1 MAVNEARQLLNRQMR
16 RTRRSHKKL
25 ALLGAVSLLAVTLP
39 LGSAVSQE
47 TIPEDPAAGTTII
60 SGSGVYHLPEGVYVP
75 PVLRPQTQESLPEA
89 PERVTDAAPAP
100 TPTPPPAPAAEAPP
114 TETPPTEAPPEPE
127 VAATPETEAP
137 GQPTAEGQQI
147 DQTPVP
153 VAPAPEPAPAPAP
166 APAPEP
172 QAAPAP
178 PPAAETPP
186 APEPEPAP
194 APEPES
200 DVAQEQETPAEETG
214 EAAPPPAVPVA
225 PVEDVT
231 GQPDAPAEAV
241 EEAEPEEEGEQIPPE
256 LQQPPGDVFTLA
268 FEPGSS
274 RLPDGAAPTL
284 AEAADR
290 AKLRPGAQITLM
302 AYAAGEEA
310 SDQRARRLSL
320 ARALAVRGFLIQ
332 QGIVSTR
339 VEIRPLGAS
348 NLSGEADR
356 VDIIVQR

>member
-1 MAVNEARQLLNRQMR
+1 MAVNEAQQLLNRQMR
-16 RTRRSHKKL
+16 QTRRSHEKL
-25 ALLGAVSLLAVTLP
+25 ALLSAVSLLAVALP
-39 LGSAVSQE
+39 LGGGLAQE

-100 TPTPPPAPAAEAPP
+100 TPAPTPAPAPAPAAE
-114 TETPPTEAPPEPE
+114 TPPEPE
-127 VAATPETEAP
+127 VAATPEPEAP
-137 GQPTAEGQQI
+137 AQPAAESQQI

-153 VAPAPEPAPAPAP
+153 VAPAPAPEPAPAPAP

-178 PPAAETPP
+178 PPSAETPP
-186 APEPEPAP
+186 APAPEP

-200 DVAQEQETPAEETG
+200 DVAQEQETPAEEAG
-214 EAAPPPAVPVA
+214 EAAAPPAVPVA

-284 AEAADR
+284 AEASDR